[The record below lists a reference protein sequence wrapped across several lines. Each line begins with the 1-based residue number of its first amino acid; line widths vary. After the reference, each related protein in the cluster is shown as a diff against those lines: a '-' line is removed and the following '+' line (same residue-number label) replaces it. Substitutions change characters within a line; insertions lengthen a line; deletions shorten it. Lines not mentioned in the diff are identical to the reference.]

1 MRFKPRREGRH
12 MTSNVIKLTPSAH
25 SNAVVDWFAHKFSEL
40 HPLLQDLHRNGG
52 QLHGTVQIEIPTG
65 VAGLLGRRLAKKLG
79 VPTTNSSPK
88 LDVSISHTDGLLHWH
103 RTFDDNMQMRSIFK
117 PVGNMDSGYW
127 LDDTGP
133 LELKLTVDILDG
145 GWYWRCLSMRLW
157 KIPLP
162 LWLFPHSKAYKKIEG
177 DKYRFYV
184 SFSLLG
190 LGTILS
196 YSGLLDAHTAYQPI
210 CALTKPPE

>member
-1 MRFKPRREGRH
+1 

-25 SNAVVDWFAHKFSEL
+25 PNAVVDWFAHRFSEL
-40 HPLLQDLHRNGG
+40 HPLLQALHRNGG
-52 QLHGTVQIEIPTG
+52 QLHGTVQIDIPHG
-65 VAGLLGRRLAKKLG
+65 VAGFFGHRLAKKLG
-79 VPTTNSSPK
+79 VPTTNFSPTF
-88 LDVSISHTDGLLHWH
+88 DVSISHADGLLHWR
-103 RTFDDNMQMRSIFK
+103 RTFDSKMQMRSIFK
-117 PVGNMDSGYW
+117 PVGNIDAGYW
-127 LDDTGP
+127 LEDTGP
-133 LELKLTVDILDG
+133 LELKLTVDILDR

-184 SFSLLG
+184 GFSLPF

-196 YSGLLDAHTAYQPI
+196 YGGLLSARSD
-210 CALTKPPE
+210 